1 MTKMSCLVLMETN
14 MIISVRMHECC
25 EMSEVEVMSD
35 KQTTL
40 VLRVEQCWIV
50 LQIESLTAS
59 IRQLEMER
67 TQLYE
72 NLKEQRHLSDN
83 LSVKVADLQEDVI
96 RKCVCSLSPFLFSL
110 SICFLLPFFCCQPYR
125 PARQIAIFCCSCLS
139 FFISLFV
146 V

>member
-1 MTKMSCLVLMETN
+1 

-96 RKCVCSLSPFLFSL
+96 RKCVCSLSLSISLFSL
-110 SICFLLPFFCCQPYR
+110 NLFSSSFLLLSTIQTSQTNSNILLFLLEFLYFSLCCLKHPD
-125 PARQIAIFCCSCLS
+125 
-139 FFISLFV
+139 
-146 V
+146 